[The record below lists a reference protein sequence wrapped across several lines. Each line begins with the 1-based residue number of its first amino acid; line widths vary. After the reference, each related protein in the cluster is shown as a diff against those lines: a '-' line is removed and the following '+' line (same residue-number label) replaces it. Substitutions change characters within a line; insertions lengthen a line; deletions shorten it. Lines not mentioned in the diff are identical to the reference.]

1 MGPGRSRVWAALLTV
16 YVVWGSTY
24 LANHYALQVFP
35 PFLMASSRFV
45 AAGSVLLAV
54 GWTLARRAG
63 DAPPSRRQWGSVV
76 VLGFTLF
83 AVGNGA
89 VAWAQQ
95 RLTSGVASL
104 VVCTV
109 PLWMALFD
117 RIVYRRRLSALT
129 ITGVVAGF
137 AGAAL
142 LAAPGGA
149 DQVDALG
156 VLVLVAGS
164 AAWAVGSLWSRRAP
178 LPRQPFLGMGLQML
192 VGAGFLALAAA
203 ASGDAGQ
210 VHDVTALSVGG
221 IAYLVVIG
229 SLVGFT
235 LYAWLLRTAPTP
247 LVSTYAFANPVVAV
261 LLGWGVEHERLGLRT
276 VGAAVLI
283 IAAVGLIVL
292 AQARE
297 SRAAATLGS

>member
-24 LANHYALQVFP
+24 LAIRYALRSLP
-35 PFLMASSRFV
+35 PFLMASSRFLV
-45 AAGSVLLAV
+45 AGAILIGV
-54 GWTLARRAG
+54 GWVFARRAG
-63 DAPPSRRQWGSVV
+63 DAPPGRRQLGAVV

-95 RLTSGVASL
+95 RLTSGVTSL

-117 RIVYRRRLSALT
+117 RVAYGRRLSALT
-129 ITGVVAGF
+129 VTGVVAGF
-137 AGAAL
+137 GGAAL

-149 DQVDALG
+149 DHVDAVG
-156 VLVLVAGS
+156 VVVLAAGS
-164 AAWAVGSLWSRRAP
+164 AAWAAGSLWSLRAP
-178 LPRQPFLGMGLQML
+178 LPRQPLLGTGLQML
-192 VGAGFLALAAA
+192 VGAAILALVAAA
-203 ASGDAGQ
+203 AGEPGR
-210 VHDVTALSVGG
+210 VHGVTAVSVGG
-221 IAYLVVIG
+221 VAYLVVVG
-229 SLVGFT
+229 SIVGFT
-235 LYAWLLRTAPTP
+235 LYAWLLRSAPTP
-247 LVSTYAFANPVVAV
+247 MVSTYAFANPVVAV

-283 IAAVGLIVL
+283 VAAVGLIVL

>member
-24 LANHYALQVFP
+24 LAIRYALRSLP
-35 PFLMASSRFV
+35 PFLMASSRFFV
-45 AAGSVLLAV
+45 AGAILIGV
-54 GWTLARRAG
+54 GWVFARRAG
-63 DAPPSRRQWGSVV
+63 DAPPARRQLGAVV

-95 RLTSGVASL
+95 RLTSGVTSL

-109 PLWMALFD
+109 PLWMALFN
-117 RIVYRRRLSALT
+117 RIAYGRRLSALT
-129 ITGVVAGF
+129 VTGVVAGF
-137 AGAAL
+137 GGAAL

-149 DQVDALG
+149 DHVDAVG
-156 VLVLVAGS
+156 VVVLAAGS
-164 AAWAVGSLWSRRAP
+164 AAWAAGSLWSRRAP
-178 LPRQPFLGMGLQML
+178 LPRQPLLGMGLQML
-192 VGAGFLALAAA
+192 VGAAILALVATAT
-203 ASGDAGQ
+203 GEPGR
-210 VHDVTALSVGG
+210 VHGVTAVSVGG
-221 IAYLVVIG
+221 VAYLVVVG

-235 LYAWLLRTAPTP
+235 LYAWLLRSAPTP
-247 LVSTYAFANPVVAV
+247 MVSTYAFANPVVAV

-283 IAAVGLIVL
+283 VAAVGLIVL

>member
-1 MGPGRSRVWAALLTV
+1 MWPGRSRVWAALLTV

-24 LANHYALQVFP
+24 LAIEYALRSLP
-35 PFLMASSRFV
+35 PFLMASSRFLV
-45 AAGSVLLAV
+45 AGAILLAI
-54 GWTLARRAG
+54 GWVLARRAG
-63 DAPPSRRQWGSVV
+63 DAPPARRNWGAVV
-76 VLGFTLF
+76 VLGVVLF

-89 VAWAQQ
+89 VGWAQQ
-95 RLTSGVASL
+95 RLTSGVTSL

-117 RIVYRRRLSALT
+117 RIAYGRRLSALT
-129 ITGVVAGF
+129 VTGVVVGF

-149 DQVDALG
+149 DDVDAVG
-156 VLVLVAGS
+156 VGVLVAGA
-164 AAWAVGSLWSRRAP
+164 AAWAAGSLWSRRAS
-178 LPRQPFLGMGLQML
+178 LPRQPLLGTGLQML
-192 VGAGFLALAAA
+192 VGAAALAVVAA
-203 ASGDAGQ
+203 ATGESGR
-210 VHDVTALSVGG
+210 VHGVTAVSIGG
-221 IAYLVVIG
+221 VAYLVVVG

-235 LYAWLLRTAPTP
+235 LYAWLLRNAATP

-276 VGAAVLI
+276 LGAAVLI
-283 IAAVGLIVL
+283 VAAVGLIVL

-297 SRAAATLGS
+297 PEAAATLGS